1 VKSLALPRINL
12 NGNTKQSVLD
22 EVMEIRNRIEYA
34 LKAMREV
41 EFTNGR
47 NFQTYP
53 DKTIHQLA
61 LSQHQER
68 IEKLEELSREMLTL
82 AFEIQEAL

>member
-1 VKSLALPRINL
+1 MKSLALPRINL
-12 NGNTKQSVLD
+12 NGNTKQSILD
-22 EVMEIRNRIEYA
+22 EVMEIRNRVEYA
-34 LKAMREV
+34 LKALREA
-41 EFTNGR
+41 EFINGR
-47 NFQTYP
+47 NFKKYA